1 MTTETLEAETSEAIE
16 TTATETTTETT
27 EATTEAFKLPDDF
40 DWRTEFSGGDEKL
53 LKLAGRYQSPKAML
67 EATEK
72 MRTKL
77 SSGAVIEPLG
87 DDATDD
93 EKTAYRKAMDIPD
106 APADYLTKLP
116 EGLVVGDDDK
126 PFVDVFLAKMH
137 AANAPQVV
145 TNAALDS
152 YYQIVEEQQAA
163 LLDATAVAKKECEDA
178 LREEWATP
186 GEYRRNDNVLQNYV
200 GSLPEAVRDAFD
212 KGTGP
217 DGVPLGY
224 NPEIRRW
231 LVARAL
237 EENPLAT
244 VVPGAGANQASAIAD
259 EIALI
264 KSKMGTA
271 AYIKDEKMQAR
282 YRELL
287 DAQSKIKG

>member
-1 MTTETLEAETSEAIE
+1 MASPLN
-16 TTATETTTETT
+16 
-27 EATTEAFKLPDDF
+27 DDS
-40 DWRTEFSGGDEKL
+40 TDEE
-53 LKLAGRYQSPKAML
+53 KA
-67 EATEK
+67 
-72 MRTKL
+72 
-77 SSGAVIEPLG
+77 
-87 DDATDD
+87 
-93 EKTAYRKAMDIPD
+93 AYRKAFDIPE

-116 EGLVVGDDDK
+116 EGLVVGDEDK

-137 AANAPQVV
+137 AANAPQAT

-152 YYQIVEEQQAA
+152 YYEIVEEQQAA
-163 LLDATAVAKKECEDA
+163 MLEAAAVAKKGCEDA

-186 GEYRRNDNVLQNYV
+186 GEYRRNENILQNYV

-259 EIALI
+259 EIASI
-264 KSKMGTA
+264 KSKMGTS
-271 AYIKDEKMQAR
+271 AYTKDEKMQAR

-287 DAQSKIKG
+287 EAQSRIKA